1 MRQMYCDSEGSVR
14 ITEAADPVVEAPTD
28 VLVRVRATTICGS
41 DVHLVHG
48 HLPTPWGFALGHEY
62 VGEVVA
68 IGPGGKGANQAVAA
82 ARAGGARTTFVA
94 ALGHDDAAE
103 LLLGSLRSAG
113 VDTTTVVRADAATG
127 TALIVVGPDGEN
139 AIVVAPGANGR
150 LVLGPEAAARLAE
163 ADVVLAQL
171 EVPLGTVVDAARA
184 RRVGSLMVLN
194 AAPSRALPDDLW
206 AELDVLVVNEHEARD
221 LAGPEAHD
229 LAGPEARDLA
239 GPGALPPDD
248 PDASAVPGPDG
259 GRREAALAG
268 RLLTRVPAVVVTLG
282 ARGCLVAER
291 DRPVVH
297 VAAPHVEPVDT
308 TGAGDTFCGVLAAHL
323 ARGTSLADAAR
334 AAVVAGAL
342 AVTRRG
348 AQDAVPD
355 AADVDRALS
364 GDPAQEA
371 R

>member
-1 MRQMYCDSEGSVR
+1 MSAASERTSGSGPRSGHVVVVGS
-14 ITEAADPVVEAPTD
+14 ANVDLVVPVPRHPGPGETVLGGD
-28 VLVRVRATTICGS
+28 LVRMA
-41 DVHLVHG
+41 
-48 HLPTPWGFALGHEY
+48 
-62 VGEVVA
+62 
-68 IGPGGKGANQAVAA
+68 GGKGANQAVAA

-94 ALGHDDAAE
+94 AMGHDDAAD

-113 VDTTTVVRADAATG
+113 VDTTAVVRTDAATG
-127 TALIVVGPDGEN
+127 TALIVVSPDGEN

-150 LVLGPEAAARLAE
+150 LVLGPQATERLAE

-171 EVPLGTVVDAARA
+171 EVPLGTVVDAARS

-194 AAPSRALPDDLW
+194 AAPSRALPADLW

-221 LAGPEAHD
+221 LAGPGSPASDH
-229 LAGPEARDLA
+229 AAT
-239 GPGALPPDD
+239 
-248 PDASAVPGPDG
+248 SAVPGPDG
-259 GRREAALAG
+259 AAGEAALAG
-268 RLLTRVPAVVVTLG
+268 QLLARVPAVVVTLG
-282 ARGCLVAER
+282 ARGCLVAQR

-297 VAAPHVEPVDT
+297 VVAPQVTPVDT

-323 ARGTSLADAAR
+323 ARGTSLTDAAR

-348 AQDAVPD
+348 AQDAVPE
-355 AADVDRALS
+355 ADEVERALH
-364 GDPAQEA
+364 GDATQEA